1 MCVRV
6 LARVCL
12 RACVCLW
19 RQAAEPMETKV
30 RVVGGGGRAGKGMFI
45 TMGGFTEQDGRFSH
59 ELDNDT
65 EA

>member
-1 MCVRV
+1 
-6 LARVCL
+6 
-12 RACVCLW
+12 
-19 RQAAEPMETKV
+19 METKV